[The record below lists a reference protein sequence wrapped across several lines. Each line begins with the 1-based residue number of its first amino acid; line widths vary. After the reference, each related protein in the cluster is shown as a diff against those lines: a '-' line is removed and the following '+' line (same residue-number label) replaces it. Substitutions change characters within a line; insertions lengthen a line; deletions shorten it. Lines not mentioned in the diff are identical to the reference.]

1 MASQQQYPIIAPKSV
16 APEKQT
22 YMHTPIIQQAV
33 YKMQQTSENKEYEVG
48 RVILTILRKYFTIE
62 DNWAI
67 TPEFQVFEKKRP
79 DFCLEKFTPDENIK
93 FRPKIF
99 VEIKSTI
106 GDSIEKATDQVTKA
120 LPVIMDEFGGNF
132 DCFLIVVRGSRLAF
146 YEYHNDRSNLTED
159 RLIHYHG
166 AIPFNHPQIK
176 PPLIGRPSYDALG
189 DFPYRDE
196 YLDDVAKQQ
205 FGMGYILGLTEHDDT
220 IQEVLRWMSGNSPI
234 VYD

>member
-1 MASQQQYPIIAPKSV
+1 MAFQQQYPIIAPKPV

-33 YKMQQTSENKEYEVG
+33 YKMLQAPENKEYEVG

-67 TPEFQVFEKKRP
+67 TPEFRVPEKRP

-99 VEIKSTI
+99 VEFKSII
-106 GDSIEKATDQVTKA
+106 GDNIEKATDQVTEA
-120 LPVIMDEFGGNF
+120 LPVTLDELGGEF

-146 YEYHNDRSNLTED
+146 YEYHNDRNNLAED
-159 RLIHYHG
+159 SLKHYHG
-166 AIPFNHPQIK
+166 AIPFNHPQVE
-176 PPLIGRPSYDALG
+176 PLPAGRPSYLGFG

-196 YLDDVAKQQ
+196 YIDDVAKQQ
-205 FGMGYILGLTEHDDT
+205 FGMGYILGLTEHDDK
-220 IQEVLRWMSGNSPI
+220 IQEVLRWMSANSPI

>member
-1 MASQQQYPIIAPKSV
+1 MASQQQYPIIAPKPV

-33 YKMQQTSENKEYEVG
+33 YEMQQSSENKEYEVG

-67 TPEFQVFEKKRP
+67 TPEFRVPEKKKP
-79 DFCLEKFTPDENIK
+79 DFCLEKFSPDENK

-99 VEIKSTI
+99 VEIKSII
-106 GDSIEKATDQVTKA
+106 GDNIQKATDQVTEA
-120 LPVIMDEFGGNF
+120 LQVILDDFGGDF

-146 YEYHNDRSNLTED
+146 YEYHNDRSNLTEQG
-159 RLIHYHG
+159 LKHYHG
-166 AIPFNHPQIK
+166 AIPFNHPQVK
-176 PPLIGRPSYDALG
+176 DLPAGRPSYSGFG
-189 DFPYRDE
+189 DFPDRDE
-196 YLDDVAKQQ
+196 YTDDVAKQE

-220 IQEVLRWMSGNSPI
+220 IQEVLRWMSANSPI
-234 VYD
+234 VYN